1 MEREFIGKTAYITR
15 GHGKP
20 VVLIHGVGMNAD
32 FWTPQLECLSH
43 IGGLSVI
50 AIDMLGHGESAP
62 PPQQATFAD
71 YREQMN
77 NVLDSLQLW
86 DATLVGHSLGGLV
99 AIAAAHSRPQRVSR
113 LVALNAVYRRSA
125 SAKKAVLARA
135 KSVEQNNIVTL
146 DEPISRWFGEVPPP
160 EQEANVKKVSK
171 FLMTINPRSYAAAY
185 RVFADN
191 DWHDEEQLSQLTMPT
206 LFMSGEE
213 DKNSTPAMAAEMAKL
228 SGGKNLTV
236 WGAGHMMPLTAAE
249 TVNKAL
255 LDFMVEHGNI

>member
-1 MEREFIGKTAYITR
+1 M
-15 GHGKP
+15 
-20 VVLIHGVGMNAD
+20 
-32 FWTPQLECLSH
+32 ECLSQH
-43 IGGLSVI
+43 WRAI
-50 AIDMLGHGESAP
+50 AIDILGHGESAP
-62 PPQQATFAD
+62 PPQHATFAD
-71 YREQMN
+71 YREQTN

-99 AIAAAHSRPQRVSR
+99 AIAAAHSRPQRVSC

-135 KSVEQNNIVTL
+135 ESVEQNNIVTL
-146 DEPISRWFGEVPPP
+146 DEPLSRWFGEASPK
-160 EQEANVKKVSK
+160 QEANVKKVSE

-191 DWHDEEQLSQLTMPT
+191 DWRDNEQLSQLTMPT

-213 DKNSTPAMAAEMAKL
+213 DKNSTPAMAAAMAKL

-236 WGAGHMMPLTAAE
+236 WGAGHMMPLTAAG

-255 LDFMVEHGNI
+255 LDFMAEHENI